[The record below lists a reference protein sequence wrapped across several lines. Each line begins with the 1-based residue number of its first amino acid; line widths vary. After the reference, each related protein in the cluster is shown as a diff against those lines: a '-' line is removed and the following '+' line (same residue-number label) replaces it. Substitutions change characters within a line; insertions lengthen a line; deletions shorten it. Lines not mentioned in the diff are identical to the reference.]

1 MTNTKWKRVTI
12 ALLVISAFALIA
24 MTPLTRGMVMKDV
37 LYSSIVWV
45 ESKGNAN
52 AKSRDGSVGIVQI
65 KPVMVKEVN
74 RICKIKGLDKKFTLA
89 DRKNPR
95 KSEEMFWIYQEFY
108 NPDINWDTI
117 TKKDME
123 VLARRWNGGPK
134 GDRKKATKKYWKK
147 VSKRFHLEL
156 EERELAELKIK

>member
-1 MTNTKWKRVTI
+1 MTNKWKRVTI
-12 ALLVISAFALIA
+12 ALMVIAAFALIA
-24 MTPLTRGMVMKDV
+24 MTPLTRGMIMKDV

-74 RICKIKGLDKKFTLA
+74 RICRIQGLEKKFTLA

-108 NPDINWDTI
+108 NPELNRDSL
-117 TKKDME
+117 TKSDLEMM
-123 VLARRWNGGPK
+123 ARKWNGGPN
-134 GDRKKATKKYWKK
+134 GHKKRATRKYWNK
-147 VSKRFHLEL
+147 VSKRLHIEL
-156 EERELAELKIK
+156 EERNLADMKL

>member
-1 MTNTKWKRVTI
+1 MTNKWKRVSI

-24 MTPLTRGMVMKDV
+24 MTPLTRGMIMKDV

-52 AKSRDGSVGIVQI
+52 AKSRDGSVGIIQI

-89 DRKNPR
+89 DRKNPN

-108 NPDINWDTI
+108 NPDLNRDSLS
-117 TKKDME
+117 KSDLEMM
-123 VLARRWNGGPK
+123 ARKWNGGPNGHK
-134 GDRKKATKKYWKK
+134 KKATKKYWRK
-147 VSKRFHLEL
+147 VSKRLHIEL
-156 EERELAELKIK
+156 EERNLADMKL

>member
-1 MTNTKWKRVTI
+1 MTNKWKRVTI

-24 MTPLTRGMVMKDV
+24 MTPINRGLIMKNV

-52 AKSRDGSVGIVQI
+52 AKSKDGSVGIIQI

-74 RICKIKGLDKKFTLA
+74 RICKIQGLDKKFTLA

-108 NPDINWDTI
+108 NPELNVDSL
-117 TKKDME
+117 TKKDMA
-123 VLARRWNGGPK
+123 VLARKWNGGPN
-134 GDRKKATKKYWKK
+134 GHRKRATNRYWRK
-147 VSKRFHLEL
+147 VSKRLNIEL
-156 EERELAELKIK
+156 EERNLADMKL

>member
-1 MTNTKWKRVTI
+1 MTNKWKRVITV
-12 ALLVISAFALIA
+12 LLVVAAFICIA

-74 RICKIKGLDKKFTLA
+74 RICKIKGLGKKFTLA

-117 TKKDME
+117 TRKDME
-123 VLARRWNGGPK
+123 TLARRWNGGPN
-134 GDRKKATKKYWKK
+134 GDRKRATKKYWRK
-147 VSKRFHLEL
+147 VSKRFNLEL

>member
-1 MTNTKWKRVTI
+1 MTNKWKRVTI

-24 MTPLTRGMVMKDV
+24 MTPINRGLIMKDV

-52 AKSRDGSVGIVQI
+52 AKSRDGSVGIIQI

-74 RICKIKGLDKKFTLA
+74 RICKIQGIEKKFTLA

-108 NPDINWDTI
+108 NPDLNLDSLSHE
-117 TKKDME
+117 DMA
-123 VLARRWNGGPK
+123 VLARKWNGGPN
-134 GDRKKATKKYWKK
+134 GDRKRATKKYWRK
-147 VSKRFHLEL
+147 VFRRVNLEL
-156 EERELAELKIK
+156 EERNIAKI